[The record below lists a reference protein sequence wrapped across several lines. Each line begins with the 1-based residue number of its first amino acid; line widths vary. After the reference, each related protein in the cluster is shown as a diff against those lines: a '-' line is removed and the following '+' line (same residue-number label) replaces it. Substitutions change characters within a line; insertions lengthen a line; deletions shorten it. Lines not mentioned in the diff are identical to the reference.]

1 MNYTWTCQY
10 CICDLQDFVS
20 EVEEQTFIFARR
32 EDMVFAPPLFGVDMV
47 PELDLV
53 VGVANELADER
64 IELFVIAECFRV
76 YFLRN

>member
-53 VGVANELADER
+53 VVVANELYEE
-64 IELFVIAECFRV
+64 IELFVTAVCSRV